1 MPDGSYYEGFEFSP
15 NQPEKENVGLESE
28 EGLLTVQS
36 AAENVYAD
44 AVEFE
49 AAAMA
54 DGYEKLSMQPG
65 FDKTQAFELF
75 DKMYK
80 DLESLQQI
88 IDVIKYEILPENGQV
103 KEETII
109 EIQNLYD
116 RLTKARDHIFS
127 AYESEDQELALEQKP
142 PEDVSPEPEQSVKSE
157 PTSKPE
163 GILQRKLNSIITG
176 LKVTDARII
185 KLISEIDEKYPAV
198 AERPLEI
205 QSYVDLLEK
214 HKQAADQYLDTLKG
228 MSEETVVQSDLSKAI
243 NSYKYFPVQL
253 DEEVHHISVAIDN
266 PVQVKWGSVTVESP
280 DLGELNQEEP
290 AGQADSSLNNPE
302 VTATEFA
309 EGVRLASLEAAVFGK
324 INQNPNR
331 SDVEQQAANKLLAEY
346 KTANP
351 QDKEQT
357 ATQLEAFLDSLGKNA
372 PTVEYMERTTEEI
385 MTAIEDLHL
394 LNTALMVE
402 AVRIHTNIET
412 LLENFPQEI
421 NLVDQL
427 IALKNWQFEITQQVA
442 KLKQISDRPP
452 EESLTKQSDEPDDS
466 VDIVEPVATRRG
478 PLPVSSDDPP
488 EATINID
495 TSSLEQ
501 VLRSQGLDSLES
513 DFSDAS
519 ATDLKQAIFNELPA
533 TEVTDKEAPE
543 TETTSPIS
551 QNRERTKVRRES
563 ISQANISE
571 QIETIE
577 SRGFG
582 RFRRW
587 FGGGESPVEQLGEL
601 PFEQFAVLTGGMSK
615 RDFTR
620 YTQNE
625 YRGMDLEYESFQAWQ
640 PYQEALAAYAEK
652 LGTYAPTTKEVVE
665 GYLKENPDV

>member
-1 MPDGSYYEGFEFSP
+1 MGEVIPFENYQKNPAESDIDAAEVSDDSALDVPEATNLNEAPTQSEASLETPEGRREIITAAEDNALYALEVKYNYSP
-15 NQPEKENVGLESE
+15 QLFAESE
-28 EGLLTVQS
+28 AYKNLDKLQQVLAGIAEKTEAGQELDDSDVEEAIEAYEAIKLQPNVWTPEEKAQIKS
-36 AAENVYAD
+36 AAVAEN
-44 AVEFE
+44 
-49 AAAMA
+49 
-54 DGYEKLSMQPG
+54 Q
-65 FDKTQAFELF
+65 
-75 DKMYK
+75 
-80 DLESLQQI
+80 
-88 IDVIKYEILPENGQV
+88 
-103 KEETII
+103 ET
-109 EIQNLYD
+109 
-116 RLTKARDHIFS
+116 
-127 AYESEDQELALEQKP
+127 DQE
-142 PEDVSPEPEQSVKSE
+142 SE

-163 GILQRKLNSIITG
+163 GILQRKLNSIIAD

-243 NSYKYFPVQL
+243 NSYKDSAFQL
-253 DEEVHHISVAIDN
+253 NDNVHHISVALDN
-266 PVQVKWGSVTVESP
+266 PVQVKWGSVTVENP
-280 DLGELNQEEP
+280 DSGELNQEEP
-290 AGQADSSLNNPE
+290 TAQADSGLNNPE
-302 VTATEFA
+302 VPVTEFA
-309 EGVRLASLEAAVFGK
+309 EGVRLAALEAAVFGK

-357 ATQLEAFLDSLGKNA
+357 ATRLEAFLDSLGKNA

-412 LLENFPQEI
+412 LLENSPQKI
-421 NLVDQL
+421 NPVDQL

-442 KLKQISDRPP
+442 KLKQILDRPL
-452 EESLTKQSDEPDDS
+452 EESLTEQSDEPDDS